1 MKRFIFLAVLL
12 AVLLVFPAALA
23 SAAALGTAARNV
35 IPAEVQQIISV
46 DYRALRDSS
55 TALSLKD
62 RVLPDNLKQ
71 FEAALRSAGVNPEKE
86 VDQLTF
92 ALFRTEKNGL
102 KVIGVASG
110 EFSPKTVLA
119 RFKKQKVVGQKY
131 KSAQIFPLSGMQ
143 MAFLDDWTMLF
154 GDTTAIKAALD
165 TRNGDALSLS
175 SNGKISDLI
184 GSVENG
190 SIWSVLDDKGSQ
202 NMLRSA
208 LGDVSK
214 LADYDM
220 VKKRLIGSRYQM
232 DFSNGVNFDLDIIT
246 SDNMTASTL
255 SSMLQIGKRLKET
268 NATGAEKLAIE
279 SMAVGSDSNQLKV
292 HFKTDDKKFETL
304 LRSDLFASVSR

>member
-1 MKRFIFLAVLL
+1 MKRILSLAVLL
-12 AVLLVFPAALA
+12 LFPGLFA
-23 SAAALGTAARNV
+23 SAAALGTSARTV
-35 IPAEVQQIISV
+35 IPSEVQQIISV
-46 DYRALRDSS
+46 DYRALRNSP
-55 TALSLKD
+55 TALSLKE

-71 FEAALRSAGVNPEKE
+71 FETALKSAGVNEND

-92 ALFRTEKNGL
+92 ALFRSGKDGL

-110 EFSPKTVLA
+110 QFTPKTVLA
-119 RFKKQKVVGQKY
+119 KFKKQKVTGEKY
-131 KSAQIFPLSGMQ
+131 RSAQIFPLSGMQ
-143 MAFLDDWTMLF
+143 MTFLDDWTMLF
-154 GDTTAIKAALD
+154 GDSSAIRAALD
-165 TRNGDALSLS
+165 ARNGDAESLN
-175 SNGKISDLI
+175 SNAKISDLI
-184 GSVENG
+184 GAVENG
-190 SIWSVLDDKGSQ
+190 PIWSVLDDKGSQ

-232 DFSNGVNFDLDIIT
+232 DFNNGVNFDLDVIT

-255 SSMLQIGKRLKET
+255 SSMLQVGKRLKET
-268 NATGAEKLAIE
+268 NATGVEKLAIE
-279 SMAVGSDSNQLKV
+279 SMDVGSDSNQLKV

>member
-1 MKRFIFLAVLL
+1 MKRFIFL

-165 TRNGDALSLS
+165 TRNGDAQSLS

>member
-1 MKRFIFLAVLL
+1 MKRIVFLVC
-12 AVLLVFPAALA
+12 LLVAPAVFMHG
-23 SAAALGTAARNV
+23 AALGTTSRAV
-35 IPAEVQQIISV
+35 IPSEVQQIISV
-46 DYRALRDSS
+46 DYRTLRNSP

-71 FEAALRSAGVNPEKE
+71 FETALKSAGVDEND

-102 KVIGVASG
+102 KVIGVANG
-110 EFSPKTVLA
+110 QFSPKAVLA
-119 RFKKQKVVGQKY
+119 KFKKQKVAGQKY

-143 MAFLDDWTMLF
+143 MAFLDDYTMLF
-154 GDTTAIKAALD
+154 GDMPAIKAALD
-165 TRNGDALSLS
+165 ARNGDALSLN
-175 SNGKISDLI
+175 SNGKVSDLI
-184 GSVENG
+184 GAVEG
-190 SIWSVLDDKGSQ
+190 GPIWSVLDDKGSQ

-232 DFSNGVNFDLDIIT
+232 DFNDGVNFNLDVIT
-246 SDNMTASTL
+246 SDNMTAATL
-255 SSMLQIGKRLKET
+255 SSMLQVGKRLKEN
-268 NATGAEKLAIE
+268 NATGVEKLAME
-279 SMAVGSDSNQLKV
+279 SMAVDSDNNQLKI

>member
-1 MKRFIFLAVLL
+1 MKRFVFL
-12 AVLLVFPAALA
+12 AVLLVFPMVFA
-23 SAAALGTAARNV
+23 SAAALGTSARAV
-35 IPAEVQQIISV
+35 IPSEVQQIISV
-46 DYRALRDSS
+46 DYRTLRNSA

-62 RVLPDNLKQ
+62 RVLPENLKQ
-71 FEAALRSAGVNPEKE
+71 FETALQSAGVKE
-86 VDQLTF
+86 DDVDQLTL

-119 RFKKQKVVGQKY
+119 KFKKQKVAGQKY
-131 KSAQIFPLSGMQ
+131 KAATIYPLSGTQ
-143 MAFLDDWTMLF
+143 MTFLDDWTMLF
-154 GDTTAIKAALD
+154 GDLTAIKAALD
-165 TRNGDALSLS
+165 ARSGDAQSLS
-175 SNGKISDLI
+175 SNGKVSDLI
-184 GSVENG
+184 GAVENG
-190 SIWSVLDDKGSQ
+190 PIWSVLDDKGSQ

-232 DFSNGVNFDLDIIT
+232 DFNNGVNFDLDVIT

-255 SSMLQIGKRLKET
+255 SSMLQLGKRLKET
-268 NATGAEKLAIE
+268 NATGVEKLAIE
-279 SMAVGSDSNQLKV
+279 SMAVDSDSNQLKV

>member
-1 MKRFIFLAVLL
+1 MKRFISLAVLL
-12 AVLLVFPAALA
+12 AFSTALA

-35 IPAEVQQIISV
+35 IPSEVQQIISV
-46 DYRALRDSS
+46 DYRALRDSP
-55 TALSLKD
+55 TALSLKE
-62 RVLPDNLKQ
+62 RVLPENLKQ
-71 FEAALRSAGVNPEKE
+71 FETALKSTGVNPEKD

-102 KVIGVASG
+102 KVIGIASG

-119 RFKKQKVVGQKY
+119 RFKKQKVIAQKY
-131 KSAQIFPLSGMQ
+131 KSAQIYPLSGMQ
-143 MAFLDDWTMLF
+143 MTFVDDWTMLF
-154 GDTTAIKAALD
+154 GDTAAIKAALD
-165 TRNGDALSLS
+165 ARNGDAQSLS
-175 SNGKISDLI
+175 SNGKMSDMI

-232 DFSNGVNFDLDIIT
+232 DFNNGVNFDLDVIT
-246 SDNMTASTL
+246 SDSMTASTL
-255 SSMLQIGKRLKET
+255 SSMLQVGKRLKET

-279 SMAVGSDSNQLKV
+279 SMSVGSDSNQLKV
-292 HFKTDDKKFETL
+292 HFKTDDQRFETL
-304 LRSDLFASVSR
+304 LRSDLFASISR

>member
-1 MKRFIFLAVLL
+1 MKRFVFL

-35 IPAEVQQIISV
+35 IPSEVQQIISV
-46 DYRALRDSS
+46 DYRTLRDSP
-55 TALSLKD
+55 TALSLKE

-71 FEAALRSAGVNPEKE
+71 FETALKSAGVNPEKD

-102 KVIGVASG
+102 KVIGVATG

-119 RFKKQKVVGQKY
+119 RFKKQKVTGEKY
-131 KSAQIFPLSGMQ
+131 KSALIFPLSGTQ

-154 GDTTAIKAALD
+154 GDMPAIKAALD
-165 TRNGDALSLS
+165 ARNGDAQSLN
-175 SNGKISDLI
+175 SNGKVSDLI
-184 GSVENG
+184 GAVENG
-190 SIWSVLDDKGSQ
+190 PIWSVLDDKGSQ

-220 VKKRLIGSRYQM
+220 VKKRLVGSRYQM
-232 DFSNGVNFDLDIIT
+232 DFSNGVNFDLDVIT

-255 SSMLQIGKRLKET
+255 SSMLQVGKRLKET

-279 SMAVGSDSNQLKV
+279 SMNVDSDSNQLKV

>member
-1 MKRFIFLAVLL
+1 MKRFFLL
-12 AVLLVFPAALA
+12 AVLLVFSAVFA
-23 SAAALGTAARNV
+23 SAAALATSARAV
-35 IPAEVQQIISV
+35 IPSEVQQIISV
-46 DYRALRDSS
+46 DYRTLRNSP
-55 TALSLKD
+55 TALSLKE
-62 RVLPDNLKQ
+62 RVLPENLKQ
-71 FEAALRSAGVNPEKE
+71 FETALQSAGVKE
-86 VDQLTF
+86 DDVDQLTF

-119 RFKKQKVVGQKY
+119 RFKKQKVAGQKY
-131 KSAQIFPLSGMQ
+131 KTATIYPLSGTQ
-143 MAFLDDWTMLF
+143 MTFLDDWTMLF
-154 GDTTAIKAALD
+154 GDMTAIKAALD
-165 TRNGDALSLS
+165 ARSGDAQSLS

-184 GSVENG
+184 GAVENG
-190 SIWSVLDDKGSQ
+190 PIWSVLDDKGSQ

-232 DFSNGVNFDLDIIT
+232 DFNNGVNFDLDVIT

-255 SSMLQIGKRLKET
+255 SSMLQLGKRLKET
-268 NATGAEKLAIE
+268 NATGVEKLAIE
-279 SMAVGSDSNQLKV
+279 SMAVDSDSNQLKV

>member
-1 MKRFIFLAVLL
+1 MKRIVFLVLVL
-12 AVLLVFPAALA
+12 AAPSFMHG
-23 SAAALGTAARNV
+23 AALGTSSRAV
-35 IPAEVQQIISV
+35 IPSEVQQIISV
-46 DYRALRDSS
+46 DYRTLRNSP

-71 FEAALRSAGVNPEKE
+71 FETALKSAGVNEND

-102 KVIGVASG
+102 KVIGVANG
-110 EFSPKTVLA
+110 QFSPKAVLA
-119 RFKKQKVVGQKY
+119 KFKKQKVAGEKY
-131 KSAQIFPLSGMQ
+131 KSAQIFPLSGTQ
-143 MAFLDDWTMLF
+143 MAFLDDYTMLF
-154 GDTTAIKAALD
+154 GDMPAIKAALD
-165 TRNGDALSLS
+165 ARNGDAPSLN
-175 SNGKISDLI
+175 SNGKVSDLI
-184 GSVENG
+184 GAVEG
-190 SIWSVLDDKGSQ
+190 GPIWSVLDDKGSQ

-232 DFSNGVNFDLDIIT
+232 DFNDGVNFNLDVIT
-246 SDNMTASTL
+246 SDNMTAATL
-255 SSMLQIGKRLKET
+255 SSMLQVGKRLKEN
-268 NATGAEKLAIE
+268 NATGVEKLAME
-279 SMAVGSDSNQLKV
+279 SMAVDSDSNQLKI

>member
-1 MKRFIFLAVLL
+1 MKRVLSLAILV
-12 AVLLVFPAALA
+12 VFPASFA

-55 TALSLKD
+55 TALSLKE

-71 FEAALRSAGVNPEKE
+71 FETALKSAGVDPEKD

-131 KSAQIFPLSGMQ
+131 KSAQIFPLSGTQ
-143 MAFLDDWTMLF
+143 MTFLDDWTMLF

-165 TRNGDALSLS
+165 ARNGDAQSLS
-175 SNGKISDLI
+175 ANGKVSDLI
-184 GSVENG
+184 GSVEGG

-232 DFSNGVNFDLDIIT
+232 NFSNGVNFDLDVIT
-246 SDNMTASTL
+246 SDSMTASTL
-255 SSMLQIGKRLKET
+255 SSMLQVGKRLKET

-279 SMAVGSDSNQLKV
+279 SMNVDSDSNQLKV